1 MTKRIAPHRSRT
13 TAAVALG
20 LLTVLVGC
28 GGGNKQREDVISAR
42 VAKDLPAYVS
52 VNSIQTQTIKQEN
65 DVYYVNWK
73 AAVTPKEDL
82 YELASPDQSV
92 PDPESSDEQKRNFNE
107 PVPDRLRND
116 SEVQRLWKEYRG
128 AWPKRQQ
135 LDRVQKKGQEQVLYG
150 HCEARQMVD
159 NWQVVGFAIE
169 SGKDTLGKPRGS
181 FEKHCIL
188 RSEVDDAI
196 KTANDTRKELRA
208 KLAQTVDR
216 LLEAEW
222 KKINKDWDVLFPTLD
237 AANPNRAASKT
248 KADGAKAEAAQGKID
263 SAITSI
269 QKAIKHAKDGEP
281 GKPPP
286 PPELAAAL
294 ARVKRVVL
302 TSAHRSGDRICL
314 YLYFTYEDDKP
325 SRVWF
330 TDQNAD
336 GVHTGRVLRITDNR
350 SEGININ
357 YDAVQT
363 WNGKPSAGNMSLTI
377 KRIGETADGTP
388 QYAYTEQ
395 LHTFDGQPRPGTPW
409 PMVEIG
415 EKGSPEVVQCFKT
428 VPAKRKPVD
437 SENEALVPV
446 K

>member
-1 MTKRIAPHRSRT
+1 MMKRIAIHRSRT
-13 TAAVALG
+13 AAAVAIG

-28 GGGNKQREDVISAR
+28 GGGNKQRDDVISAR
-42 VAKDLPAYVS
+42 VARDLPAYVS
-52 VNSIQTQTIKQEN
+52 VNSIKTQTIKQEN

-82 YELASPDQSV
+82 YKLASPDQSV
-92 PDPESSDEQKRNFNE
+92 RDPESSEEQKRNFNE
-107 PVPDRLRND
+107 LVPARLRNN
-116 SEVQRLWKEYRG
+116 SEVQRLWEEYRG
-128 AWPKRQQ
+128 AWPKHQQ
-135 LDRVQKKGQEQVLYG
+135 LDRVQKKDQEQVLYG

-159 NWQVVGFAIE
+159 AWQVVGFAIE

-222 KKINKDWDVLFPTLD
+222 KKINKEWDVIFPTIDL
-237 AANPNRAASKT
+237 ANPNRATSKK
-248 KADGAKAEAAQGKID
+248 KADEAKAEAAQGKID
-263 SAITSI
+263 IAIKLM
-269 QKAIKHAKDGEP
+269 QKAIEIAT
-281 GKPPP
+281 GKPS
-286 PPELAAAL
+286 ELAAAL
-294 ARVKRVVL
+294 ARLKRVVL
-302 TSAHRSGDRICL
+302 RSADQSGNRYCV
-314 YLYFTYEDDKP
+314 YLYFTYEDDQP
-325 SRVWF
+325 SRAWF

-336 GVHTGRVLRITDNR
+336 GVHTGRVKLITDNG

-357 YDAVQT
+357 YDVVQS
-363 WNGKPSAGNMSLTI
+363 WSGKSYTGNMSLTI
-377 KRIGETADGTP
+377 KRIGETADGTRL
-388 QYAYTEQ
+388 YAYTETV
-395 LHTFDGQPRPGTPW
+395 HTFNGKPVEPPLGKMRPT
-409 PMVEIG
+409 VEIG
-415 EKGSPEVVQCFKT
+415 EKGSPEVVQWFKT
-428 VPAKRKPVD
+428 VPANRKPVD